1 MFSIRATYP
10 DRICYRP
17 DGVDPYSMAAR
28 VLLGNPDGVDPNS
41 LARSVSSGR
50 GSLHLAHAD
59 GPPYR
64 IAHSTRGGIPCVDIL
79 HPDISQSDGRG
90 WRFNFSGY
98 TYPDL
103 LIALT
108 RRVFLS
114 VYSAAVLSWSFL
126 IFSTDILRYFRPI
139 FWDILL

>member
-1 MFSIRATYP
+1 MFSIRTTYS
-10 DRICYRP
+10 DSICYRP
-17 DGVDPYSMAAR
+17 DGAASDSIALPFLLGSPDSMAAR

-90 WRFNFSGY
+90 
-98 TYPDL
+98 
-103 LIALT
+103 
-108 RRVFLS
+108 
-114 VYSAAVLSWSFL
+114 
-126 IFSTDILRYFRPI
+126 
-139 FWDILL
+139 